1 MYNSSL
7 RGCEGGKMKIRKQRM
22 HKEKELPKAGARSS
36 GLHSSGEGIK
46 LPAKRRNYYDAPTQD
61 YSRTFGWK
69 YFDER

>member
-1 MYNSSL
+1 MFK
-7 RGCEGGKMKIRKQRM
+7 GCEGGKMKIRKKLRN
-22 HKEKELPKAGARSS
+22 EERELPKAGMRTG
-36 GLHSSGEGIK
+36 GLHSPRQGIK